1 LATHEQY
8 EFFKLLYEEEGERY
22 GQLEARAKLYLG
34 VITIFL
40 ATLLFKAGEVKA
52 SVTEIRIPWALV
64 LIEAALLAAS
74 LMFTVFGSLIRTY
87 EGLADPEEIIKK
99 FSALPPK
106 DEDFLDDRIVDFAVA
121 TNRDSKVNDR
131 TAMFLSFAGILLS
144 AAMVVI
150 VLMIGAALRP

>member
-1 LATHEQY
+1 MATHEQY
-8 EFFKLLYEEEGERY
+8 EFFKFLYQEEGERY
-22 GQLEARAKLYLG
+22 SQLEARAKLYLG
-34 VITIFL
+34 VITVFL
-40 ATLLFKAGEVKA
+40 ATLLYKAGEVKA
-52 SVTEIRIPWALV
+52 SVTAIRIPWALV

-99 FSALPPK
+99 FSASPVA
-106 DEDFLDDRIVDFAVA
+106 DEDFLDDRLVDFAVA
-121 TNRDSKVNDR
+121 TNHDSKVNDR
-131 TAMFLSFAGILLS
+131 TAMFLSAAGILLS